1 MIDVPTDQQEVRFD
15 KQASMDFGQAIRY
28 LDKALEID
36 PNNKFALTLKGD
48 AKRIHVKKFTEIA
61 PCMLINRFNTFHS
74 QIS

>member
-1 MIDVPTDQQEVRFD
+1 
-15 KQASMDFGQAIRY
+15 MDFGQAIRY

-74 QIS
+74 